1 MKQKDLDIVKE
12 TIAVALH
19 EERKRQREEE
29 ESKPCCDCGPSKFEL
44 ADLTARRDL
53 FSKVVGE
60 LPPVYDLENP
70 VITLSFGSWLATL
83 TRNELFN
90 TKNLEKEDIKLFDTF
105 NLDDLKRYFWNQLG
119 AYHTEEC
126 RKVIKLHST
135 ILKEHYKNK
144 EKGKK

>member
-1 MKQKDLDIVKE
+1 MKEKDLKIVKE
-12 TIAVALH
+12 TIAEALH
-19 EERKRQREEE
+19 EERKKQIEAE

-44 ADLTARRDL
+44 ADLTARTDL

-60 LPPVYDLENP
+60 LPPVYYLENP
-70 VITLSFGSWLATL
+70 VITLSFGEWLATI
-83 TRNELFN
+83 TRDELFN
-90 TKNLEKEDIKLFDTF
+90 TKNLEKEKIKLFDTF

-126 RKVIKLHST
+126 RRIIKLHST